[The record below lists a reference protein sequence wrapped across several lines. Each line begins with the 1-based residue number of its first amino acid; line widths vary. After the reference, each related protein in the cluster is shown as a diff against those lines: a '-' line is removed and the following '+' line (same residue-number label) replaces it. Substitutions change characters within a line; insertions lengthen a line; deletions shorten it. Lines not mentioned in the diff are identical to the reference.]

1 MIFLSL
7 RSATTCRSKSERNIG
22 DAMFKQIR
30 YFQSVVRLGSFTAA
44 AEEHFISQSAISQQV
59 KALEEEL
66 GVTLLERKK
75 RSFTLTKAGEYFYKK
90 SLVLVA
96 DYDAICREL
105 QHVSGN
111 KDEILR
117 VGLLKGYSG
126 NEFQNAVA
134 AFTAKFP
141 DVTVE
146 VTHGNH
152 DTLYMLLRNG
162 EIEIVLN
169 DQRRAFSDEYINVV
183 LDIREYYA
191 EISTNSPLSQLDEVE
206 INDLKN
212 MSLILLSSHDQQ
224 ETERNFYANDL
235 GFRSEVIFTEFLDD
249 AHMQVI
255 QGKGFMP
262 IEGSGDTAQSA
273 AKAVKLLRNGKPI
286 IRRYC
291 AFMKADNPS
300 KHTGEFIEF
309 LKRQF

>member
-1 MIFLSL
+1 
-7 RSATTCRSKSERNIG
+7 
-22 DAMFKQIR
+22 MFKQIR